1 MELNDMYWNWNSWNY
16 GSYFQVYTRIN
27 KLVIKYTFK
36 YVKYKPV
43 IEIQYIEIHK
53 CWQALVQSSS
63 PEVCKSPIK
72 ILELH
77 IGTQRYHSST
87 NKS

>member
-27 KLVIKYTFK
+27 KLVIKHTFK

-43 IEIQYIEIHK
+43 IEIHIQYMEIHK
-53 CWQALVQSSS
+53 C
-63 PEVCKSPIK
+63 
-72 ILELH
+72 
-77 IGTQRYHSST
+77 
-87 NKS
+87 